1 MPTLQFTFSNQ
12 LNVSAQIG
20 DVAYYVP
27 TSTSSQFEVNSS
39 DIVEIGTIT
48 QIDSNGL
55 GFSCSTTLASA
66 MYPSSSDYIF
76 FAKNNKVNQS
86 NTLGY
91 YAKVRLKNNSKEKA
105 EEYSVAADCFES
117 SK

>member
-1 MPTLQFTFSNQ
+1 MPVLQFTFSNQ

-20 DVAYYVP
+20 DTAYYVP
-27 TSTSSQFEVNSS
+27 TSTSSQFQVNSS
-39 DIVEIGTIT
+39 DIVEIGPIT
-48 QIDSNGL
+48 HIDPNGL
-55 GFSCSTTLASA
+55 EFWCSTTLPSA

-76 FAKNNKVNQS
+76 FAKDNKVNQS

-91 YAKVRLKNNSKEKA
+91 YAKVKLKNNSRKNA
-105 EEYSVAADCFES
+105 EIYSVAADSFES

>member
-1 MPTLQFTFSNQ
+1 MPILQFTFSNQ
-12 LNVSAQIG
+12 LNVSVQIG

-27 TSTSSQFEVNSS
+27 TSTSSQFQVNSS
-39 DIVEIGTIT
+39 DIIEIGTIT
-48 QIDSNGL
+48 YINPDGL
-55 GFSCSTTLASA
+55 GFWCSTMLASA

-76 FAKNNKVNQS
+76 FAKDNKVNQS

-105 EEYSVAADCFES
+105 EVYSVAADCFES